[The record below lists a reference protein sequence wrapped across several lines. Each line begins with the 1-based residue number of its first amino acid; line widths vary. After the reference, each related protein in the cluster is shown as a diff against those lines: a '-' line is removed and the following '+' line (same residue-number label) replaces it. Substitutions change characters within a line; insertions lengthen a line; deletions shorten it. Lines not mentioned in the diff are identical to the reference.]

1 MASVR
6 QFVVLVLLMGLLV
19 GLGGRAAAQDRQL
32 SILALHST
40 RRGAPAAAELDA
52 TLERTL
58 LQSLAGRLDYYSEYV
73 DLARFPEPHHE
84 AALRELL
91 RSRYGPQRFD
101 LIVATSNGVLD
112 FVKRHG
118 PGLFP
123 GTPVVFSSGPG
134 VDTMPNSTGVIS
146 EINFRGTLD
155 IALGLQP
162 ETRHVFVIS
171 GASEFDKYYRV
182 LAREQFTGL
191 DGRLTFTYLDG
202 LPMSEVLTRV
212 ASLPAGSIIYYLSV
226 TEDGLG
232 HRFVGVDSLDDV
244 AITANA
250 PVYAWHTVGMGRGI
264 VGGSMT
270 SSEVIGRAVGQLALR
285 VLAGEDPDAIPPTT
299 LDPDVVEF
307 DWRQLR
313 RWGIAEARLP
323 AGSTVLYRP
332 AGVWERYKV
341 YIIVGATTL
350 LFQAALIGALLV
362 GRSRRRQI
370 ESALRQNQERYVLAT
385 SAGAVGV
392 WDWNLEANEIYI
404 DLQLKSMLGYEE
416 NEIGNGLD
424 DWGRRV
430 HPDDADA
437 VWAAT
442 RACIDGETEDFQHEH
457 RMLHKDGSIRWFLAR
472 GSVLR
477 GPDGVAYRMV
487 GTDTDITDRKHA
499 QTAIQENEAA
509 LRAYS
514 AEVQNLAGRLIV
526 AQEEERTRIARDL
539 HDDVSQQLAG
549 LSIAL
554 SSLRR
559 QAEFPGPDHD
569 LQRTLTSLQHR
580 TVALAESVRTL
591 SHDLHPS
598 VLQHG
603 GLVMA
608 LGAHCAEVE
617 RVQGFRVS
625 FQPDGDLAGL
635 SPGIT
640 LCLYRVAQ
648 EALHNAATHAEAG
661 RVDVHLRRIG
671 KDAELT
677 VADDGKGFDIGRVGR
692 SGRGGLGLL
701 SINERVRLAGGTVS
715 IVTTL
720 TKGTRV
726 QIRIPIRVPS
736 SDSKVVETAGPHG
749 LSA

>member
-1 MASVR
+1 MVSVR
-6 QFVVLVLLMGLLV
+6 LCVVFVLLTSLHV

-32 SILALHST
+32 SVLALYST

-58 LQSLAGRLDYYSEYV
+58 LQSFAGRLDYYSEHL
-73 DLARFPEPHHE
+73 DLARFPDPPHE
-84 AALRELL
+84 KALRELL
-91 RSRYGPQRFD
+91 RSRYGTRRPD
-101 LIVATSNGVLD
+101 LVVATSDAVLD
-112 FVKRHG
+112 FVRRHG
-118 PGLFP
+118 PDLFP

-134 VDTMPNSTGVIS
+134 VEAMPNSTGVIS
-146 EINFRGTLD
+146 EIDFRSTLD

-162 ETRHVFVIS
+162 ETRHVFVLS
-171 GASEFDKYYRV
+171 GASEFDRYYRV

-202 LPMSEVLTRV
+202 LPMSEVLARV

-232 HRFVGVDSLDDV
+232 HRFVGVDPLDEV
-244 AITANA
+244 ASTANA
-250 PVYAWHTVGMGRGI
+250 PVYAWHTVGLGRGM
-264 VGGSMT
+264 VGGSMM
-270 SSEVIGRAVGQLALR
+270 SSEVLGRAVGQLALR
-285 VLAGEDPDAIPPTT
+285 VLEGEDPDSIPPTT
-299 LDPDVVEF
+299 LDPDLVEF
-307 DWRQLR
+307 DWQQLQ
-313 RWGIAEARLP
+313 RWRIDEARLP

-332 AGVWERYKV
+332 PGVWERYKL
-341 YIIVGATTL
+341 YIIVGAATL
-350 LFQAALIGALLV
+350 LVQTALIGALLV
-362 GRSRRRQI
+362 GRSRRRRI
-370 ESALRQNQERYVLAT
+370 ESALRHNQDRYVLAT
-385 SAGAVGV
+385 TAGAVGV
-392 WDWNLEANEIYI
+392 WDWNLEANEIHI

-416 NEIGNGLD
+416 NEIGTRLD
-424 DWGRRV
+424 DWGRLV

-442 RACIDGETEDFQHEH
+442 RACIDGETEDLQHEH
-457 RMLHKDGSIRWFLAR
+457 RMLRKDGTVRWFLAR

-487 GTDTDITDRKHA
+487 GTDTDITDRKRA
-499 QTAIQENEAA
+499 QTAIQQNEAA

-539 HDDVSQQLAG
+539 HDDVSQQVAG

-559 QAEFPGPDHD
+559 QAASPGPDHD
-569 LQRTLTSLQHR
+569 LEGTLTALQHR

-603 GLVMA
+603 GVVRA

-625 FQPDGDLAGL
+625 FQADDDLGGL

-640 LCLYRVAQ
+640 LCLFRVAQ
-648 EALHNAATHAEAG
+648 EALRNAATHAEAG
-661 RVDVHLRRIG
+661 HVDVHLRRIG
-671 KDAELT
+671 NDAELT
-677 VADDGKGFDIGRVGR
+677 VADDGKGFDIKLAGG

-726 QIRIPIRVPS
+726 QVRIPIRVAS
-736 SDSKVVETAGPHG
+736 SDSDVAERPHG